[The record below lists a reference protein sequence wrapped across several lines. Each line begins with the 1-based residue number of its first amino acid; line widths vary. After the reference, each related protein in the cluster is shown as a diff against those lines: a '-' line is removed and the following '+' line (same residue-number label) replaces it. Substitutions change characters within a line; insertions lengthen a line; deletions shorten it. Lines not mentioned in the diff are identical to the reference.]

1 MSLGNFS
8 YVFAEWRVFMNEE
21 DKLSLDVLYYQEKII
36 ETITNCTDLKVLQYL
51 EKFNRLYIEKYAKE
65 KE

>member
-21 DKLSLDVLYYQEKII
+21 DKLSLDVQYYQDKII
-36 ETITNCTDLKVLQYL
+36 EAITRCTDLGTLQYL
-51 EKFNRLYIEKYAKE
+51 EKFNRLWIEKHTKKE
-65 KE
+65 E